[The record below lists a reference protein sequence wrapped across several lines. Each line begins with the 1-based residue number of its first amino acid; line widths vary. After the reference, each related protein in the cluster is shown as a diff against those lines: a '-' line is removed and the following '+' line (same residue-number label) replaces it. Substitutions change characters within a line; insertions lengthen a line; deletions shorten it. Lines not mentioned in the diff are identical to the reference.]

1 MLIVHLLV
9 GLLLGFVT
17 AVWSW
22 SEGYSL
28 LTMLGLYVL
37 AANVGLLGSATLM
50 LLASRAPMPSKPS
63 GVSQAA

>member
-1 MLIVHLLV
+1 MLVVHLLA
-9 GLLLGFVT
+9 GLLLGFVA

-28 LTMLGLYVL
+28 LAMLGLYVL
-37 AANVGLLGSATLM
+37 AANVGVLGSAVLA
-50 LLASRAPMPSKPS
+50 LLRSHAPMRAEPS